1 MIVLIETC
9 FAFYVDS
16 GLFTYI
22 IITDAV
28 NEKLEKE
35 EMMREE
41 WLRNRTVTVKHA
53 NKVMVKCIR
62 YYHNH

>member
-35 EMMREE
+35 ELMREE
-41 WLRNRTVTVKHA
+41 WLKNHTVTVKYL
-53 NKVMVKCIR
+53 N
-62 YYHNH
+62 

>member
-1 MIVLIETC
+1 MIILIESGDMFSILC
-9 FAFYVDS
+9 YYS

-41 WLRNRTVTVKHA
+41 WLRNRNVTVKHLI
-53 NKVMVKCIR
+53 NLI
-62 YYHNH
+62 

>member
-1 MIVLIETC
+1 MIILIESGDIISILC
-9 FAFYVDS
+9 LYS

-41 WLRNRTVTVKHA
+41 WLRNRNVTVKHL
-53 NKVMVKCIR
+53 K
-62 YYHNH
+62 